1 MLRGLRPLVIFYSF
15 ITSVDFIRQ
24 NLTSLGVRFWSI
36 KLTPALTELSG
47 KSHRPSDYFA
57 TMANIKI
64 GEIPKSSPNILQIS
78 PNVLRFRQTFSVFAE
93 YSLEILKM
101 LKISATR
108 LYILLYIQHLVPN
121 PQTVAVSPKY
131 LLWQTIGR
139 VWHLFTKQL
148 PNSL

>member
-1 MLRGLRPLVIFYSF
+1 
-15 ITSVDFIRQ
+15 
-24 NLTSLGVRFWSI
+24 
-36 KLTPALTELSG
+36 
-47 KSHRPSDYFA
+47 
-57 TMANIKI
+57 MANTKI

-101 LKISATR
+101 YKMSATR
-108 LYILLYIQHLVPN
+108 LYIRGAQHLVPN
-121 PQTVAVSPKY
+121 PQTVAVFPKY

>member
-15 ITSVDFIRQ
+15 IASVDFIRQ

-47 KSHRPSDYFA
+47 ESHRPSDYFA
-57 TMANIKI
+57 TIANTKI

-93 YSLEILKM
+93 FSLEILKM

-108 LYILLYIQHLVPN
+108 LYIRRAQHLVPN
-121 PQTVAVSPKY
+121 PQTVAVFPKY